1 MKYAEVQGHGK
12 AWCVKT
18 VVKGQCGRGI
28 ADNAHR
34 VILKHSI
41 YIVLTIPVNI
51 FGTLLLVFFFFKDAP
66 DASVVIVCWYC

>member
-18 VVKGQCGRGI
+18 VVKGQCGRDI
-28 ADNAHR
+28 ADNAHH
-34 VILKHSI
+34 VILKYCI

-51 FGTLLLVFFFFKDAP
+51 FGTLLFVFFFFN
-66 DASVVIVCWYC
+66 DASVVSVCWYC

>member
-28 ADNAHR
+28 ADNAP
-34 VILKHSI
+34 IM
-41 YIVLTIPVNI
+41 
-51 FGTLLLVFFFFKDAP
+51 
-66 DASVVIVCWYC
+66 

>member
-18 VVKGQCGRGI
+18 VVKGQCGRDI
-28 ADNAHR
+28 ADNAHH
-34 VILKHSI
+34 VILKYSI

-51 FGTLLLVFFFFKDAP
+51 FGTLLFFFFFLMMHQ
-66 DASVVIVCWYC
+66 W